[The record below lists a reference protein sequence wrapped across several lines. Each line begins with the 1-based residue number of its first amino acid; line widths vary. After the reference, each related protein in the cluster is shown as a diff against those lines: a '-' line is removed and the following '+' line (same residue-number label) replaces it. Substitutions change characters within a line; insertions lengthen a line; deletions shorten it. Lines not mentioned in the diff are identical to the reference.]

1 VHPLLDEQ
9 ALSLGEAFGTEGRKG
24 ELGEGLI
31 RTADACCPLDSAIA
45 PAHPLEA
52 TRDRTVRS
60 GYGTAFVAFMVAWG
74 ILCSPWLSGELTI
87 PYDAKAHFQAQLQ
100 FLANA
105 LHTGQSPFWTPNIFA
120 GSPQIADPQSL
131 IFSPAI
137 FIAYFF
143 PQPTFLLVDT
153 YVLALLGLSGLAI
166 LLFFRDRGWHPVGAI
181 VAALAFSFGASAAW
195 RIQHVGQIQ
204 SFVFFA
210 ISLWLLSRALDRKST
225 LWGIAAG
232 LSIGL
237 MVVKPDQVAFLASYL
252 LIALAG
258 VEILRGESPARSFR
272 EFTPILVSAA
282 AAALLVAAA
291 PLILTYLFLEQS
303 SRPDV
308 AFAEAARGSFHPAS
322 LLTSIVSDL
331 YGAFDP
337 KVDYWG
343 PYSMAW
349 SPLNRT
355 LSQNMGE
362 IYVGAIPIVLILT
375 LGLARGMMWEREI
388 RFFSAA
394 LLAMIIYALGD
405 FTPLFRYIYA
415 VIPGVDLFRRPADAT
430 FMIGGL
436 MAIIAGYLVHRLVSG
451 SLPKARRWQHGFGLI
466 LIFGMFAAS
475 FIVAVRLGHTA
486 DAIKPIITASV
497 CVSAAIAA
505 LWFLG
510 RLRSTN
516 SAATLAI
523 VVALMVCDLHVN
535 NGPNESTALPVASFE
550 ILKPNSTNETIR
562 LLKAKLRQP
571 AHSPRRDRIELVGL
585 GFSWPNLG
593 LVHGFDHILGY
604 NPLHLASI
612 TRAVGAGDTIAGWDQ
627 RRFTPLFPSYRSM
640 LADMLGIRY
649 VASAVPIE
657 QVDKKLKPGDLI
669 LFARTRDAYVYENL
683 RALPRVMFVPE
694 FKLANFS
701 ELIDKGDWPAFD
713 PKETLLLEHEPPMAI
728 SPLSGSPVDG
738 QIAASASIAS
748 RKNTVIEVD
757 VSAPRPGFL
766 LFNSAWHPWWRATV
780 DGVPVEVLKANVM
793 FRAVQT
799 PAGKHRVRFEFEPFV
814 GAFGEIAGKIHGVD
828 LAGRA
833 KAAPNRPRS

>member
-1 VHPLLDEQ
+1 VNPSVQKD
-9 ALSLGEAFGTEGRKG
+9 TEGN
-24 ELGEGLI
+24 LGDRPI
-31 RTADACCPLDSAIA
+31 RTIDARCSLDSAITPA
-45 PAHPLEA
+45 PTPAA
-52 TRDRTVRS
+52 TRDGAARS
-60 GYGTAFVAFMVAWG
+60 GYGAAFVAFTLAWG

-105 LHTGQSPFWTPNIFA
+105 LHSGQSPFWTPNIFA

-153 YVLALLGLSGLAI
+153 YVLSLLGLSGLAI

-210 ISLWLLSRALDRKST
+210 ISLWLLSRALDRKSI

-237 MVVKPDQVAFLASYL
+237 MVVKPDQVAFLAGYV
-252 LIALAG
+252 LIAFAG
-258 VEILRGESPARSFR
+258 FEILRGGSPVRSLR
-272 EFTPILVSAA
+272 EFAPLLVSAGA
-282 AAALLVAAA
+282 AAIVVAAA
-291 PLILTYLFLEQS
+291 PLILAYLFVEQS
-303 SRPDV
+303 SRPGI
-308 AFAEAARGSFHPAS
+308 AFVEAARGSFHPAS

-337 KVDYWG
+337 NVDYWG
-343 PYSMAW
+343 PYSITW
-349 SPLNRT
+349 SPDNRSLT
-355 LSQNMGE
+355 QNMGE

-375 LGLARGMMWEREI
+375 LGLARGMVWEREI

-394 LLAMIIYALGD
+394 LLAMVIYALGD
-405 FTPLFRYIYA
+405 FTPVFHYIYEI
-415 VIPGVDLFRRPADAT
+415 VPGVSLFRRPADAT

-436 MAIIAGYLVHRLVSG
+436 MAIIAGYLVHRVVSG
-451 SLPKARRWQHGFGLI
+451 SLPQARRWQHGFGFI
-466 LIFGMFAAS
+466 LIPGMFAAS
-475 FIVAVRLGHTA
+475 VIIAVHLGHLA

-497 CVSAAIAA
+497 FVGAAIAV
-505 LWFLG
+505 LWLLG
-510 RLRSTN
+510 RRNSINST
-516 SAATLAI
+516 AALAI
-523 VVALMVCDLHVN
+523 VVTLMVCDLHVN

-550 ILKPNSTNETIR
+550 VLKPNSTNETIR

-571 AHSPRRDRIELVGL
+571 AHSPRRDRIELLGL

-593 LVHGFDHILGY
+593 MVHGFDHILGY
-604 NPLHLASI
+604 NPLHLA
-612 TRAVGAGDTIAGWDQ
+612 AVTKAIGAGDTIAGWDQ
-627 RRFTPLFPSYRSM
+627 RIFTPLFPSYRSM

-649 VASAVPIE
+649 IASAVPIDE
-657 QVDKKLKPGDLI
+657 VDKKLKPGDLI
-669 LFARTRDAYVYENL
+669 LFARTRDAYVYENP
-683 RALPRVMFVPE
+683 RALPRAMFVPD
-694 FKLANFS
+694 FKLADFS
-701 ELIDKGDWPAFD
+701 ELIDKGDWPAFN
-713 PKETLLLEHEPPMAI
+713 PRQTLLLEQEPPRVT
-728 SPLSGSPVDG
+728 SPPANSSMDG
-738 QIAASASIAS
+738 QMAASASIVS
-748 RKNTVIEVD
+748 FKNTIIEVD

-780 DGVPVEVLKANVM
+780 DGVPTEVLKANVM

-799 PAGKHRVRFEFEPFV
+799 PAGKHRVRFEFDPFV
-814 GAFGEIAGKIHGVD
+814 GAFGEIAGKFHGVD

-833 KAAPNRPRS
+833 KAAPRRPRS

>member
-1 VHPLLDEQ
+1 M
-9 ALSLGEAFGTEGRKG
+9 
-24 ELGEGLI
+24 
-31 RTADACCPLDSAIA
+31 DSAIA
-45 PAHPLEA
+45 PAHSPAA
-52 TRDRTVRS
+52 THDRTVRS
-60 GYGTAFVAFMVAWG
+60 GYRTAFVAFMLAWG

-153 YVLALLGLSGLAI
+153 YVLALLGCSGLAI

-225 LWGIAAG
+225 GWGIAAG
-232 LSIGL
+232 LSVGL

-252 LIALAG
+252 LIALAV
-258 VEILRGESPARSFR
+258 VEILRGDSPARSFR

-282 AAALLVAAA
+282 AAALVVAAA

-303 SRPDV
+303 SRPEV
-308 AFAEAARGSFHPAS
+308 AFAEAVRGSFHPAS
-322 LLTSIVSDL
+322 LLTGLVSDL

-349 SPLNRT
+349 SPNNRT

-362 IYVGAIPIVLILT
+362 IYVGAIPVVLILT

-394 LLAMIIYALGD
+394 LLAMIIYALGE
-405 FTPLFRYIYA
+405 FTPLFHYIYA
-415 VIPGVDLFRRPADAT
+415 LVPGVSLFRRPADAT

-436 MAIIAGYLVHRLVSG
+436 MAIIAGYLIHRLVCG
-451 SLPKARRWQHGFGLI
+451 SLPNASRRQHGVALI
-466 LIFGMFAAS
+466 LVPSLFAIS
-475 FIVAVRLGHTA
+475 LIVAIHLGHTA
-486 DAIKPIITASV
+486 DAIKPLTI
-497 CVSAAIAA
+497 AAICVGAA
-505 LWFLG
+505 VAVLWIVG
-510 RLRSTN
+510 RLGSTN
-516 SAATLAI
+516 STATLAI
-523 VVALMVCDLHVN
+523 VLAFMVCDLHVN

-550 ILKPNSTNETIR
+550 VLKPDSTNETIR

-571 AHSPRRDRIELVGL
+571 ARSPRRDRIELLGL

-612 TRAVGAGDTIAGWDQ
+612 TKAIGAGDTIAGWDQ

-657 QVDKKLKPGDLI
+657 RVDKRLKPGDLI
-669 LFARTRDAYVYENL
+669 LFARTRDAYVYENP

-694 FKLANFS
+694 FKLANFA

-713 PKETLLLEHEPPMAI
+713 PKETLLLEQEPPHAI
-728 SPLSGSPVDG
+728 SPLSGSSDG
-738 QIAASASIAS
+738 QTAASASIVS
-748 RKNTVIEVD
+748 FKNTIIEVD
-757 VSAPRPGFL
+757 VSAPRPGFV

-780 DGVPVEVLKANVM
+780 DGAPVEVLKANVL

-799 PAGKHRVRFEFEPFV
+799 PAGKHRIRFEFEPFV
-814 GAFGEIAGKIHGVD
+814 GAFAEIEGKLRGAD

-833 KAAPNRPRS
+833 KAASHRPRS

>member
-1 VHPLLDEQ
+1 
-9 ALSLGEAFGTEGRKG
+9 
-24 ELGEGLI
+24 
-31 RTADACCPLDSAIA
+31 LDSTIA
-45 PAHPLEA
+45 PAHPPAA
-52 TRDRTVRS
+52 TPDRTARA
-60 GYGTAFVAFMVAWG
+60 GYGTAFAAFVLAWV

-105 LHTGQSPFWTPNIFA
+105 LHTGQSPFWTPNVFA

-153 YVLALLGLSGLAI
+153 YVLALLGCSGLAI

-225 LWGIAAG
+225 GWGIAAG
-232 LSIGL
+232 LSVGL
-237 MVVKPDQVAFLASYL
+237 MVVKPDQVAFLASYV
-252 LIALAG
+252 LIAFAV
-258 VEILRGESPARSFR
+258 VEVLRSDSPARSFR
-272 EFTPILVSAA
+272 AFTPILVSAA
-282 AAALLVAAA
+282 AAALVVAAA

-303 SRPDV
+303 SRPEV
-308 AFAEAARGSFHPAS
+308 ALAEAVRGSLHPAS
-322 LLTSIVSDL
+322 LLTGLVSDL

-337 KVDYWG
+337 KVEYWG

-349 SPLNRT
+349 SPDNRT
-355 LSQNMGE
+355 LSQNMGQ
-362 IYVGAIPIVLILT
+362 IYVGATPIVLILT

-394 LLAMIIYALGD
+394 LLAMVVYALGA
-405 FTPLFRYIYA
+405 FTPLFHYIY
-415 VIPGVDLFRRPADAT
+415 VLVPGVDLFRRPADAT

-436 MAIIAGYLVHRLVSG
+436 MAIVAGYLVHRLLSG
-451 SLPKARRWQHGFGLI
+451 SLRKAGRWQHGVELVLI
-466 LIFGMFAAS
+466 PCLFAVS
-475 FIVAVRLGHTA
+475 FIIAIRLGHTA
-486 DAIKPIITASV
+486 DAIKPLAT
-497 CVSAAIAA
+497 AAIFIAA
-505 LWFLG
+505 AFAVLWIMG

-516 SAATLAI
+516 PTATLAI

-535 NGPNESTALPVASFE
+535 NGPNESTALPVARFE
-550 ILKPNSTNETIR
+550 ILKPDSTNETIR

-571 AHSPRRDRIELVGL
+571 AHSPRRDRIELLGL

-612 TRAVGAGDTIAGWDQ
+612 TRAIGAGDTIAGWDQ
-627 RRFTPLFPSYRSM
+627 RIFTPLFPSYRSM

-657 QVDKKLKPGDLI
+657 QVDRKLKPGDLI
-669 LFARTRDAYVYENL
+669 LFARTRDAYVYENPG
-683 RALPRVMFVPE
+683 ALPRVMFVPE
-694 FKLANFS
+694 FKLANFA
-701 ELIDKGDWPAFD
+701 ELIDKGNWPAFD
-713 PKETLLLEHEPPMAI
+713 PKQTLLLEHEPPLMMR
-728 SPLSGSPVDG
+728 PLSRSSADS
-738 QIAASASIAS
+738 QMEASASIVS
-748 RKNTVIEVD
+748 FKNTIIEVD
-757 VSAPRPGFL
+757 VSAPRPGFV
-766 LFNSAWHPWWRATV
+766 LFNSAWYPWWRATV
-780 DGVPVEVLKANVM
+780 DGAPVDVLKANVL

-799 PAGKHRVRFEFEPFV
+799 PAGKHRIRFEFEPFV
-814 GAFGEIAGKIHGVD
+814 GAFTEIEGKLHGVD
-828 LAGRA
+828 MAGRV
-833 KAAPNRPRS
+833 KAPRRPRS